1 MFPID
6 AQNPLSPPPQWRGKQ
21 KSKKQETYEDED
33 NEVGNFE
40 TEQLITAVTK
50 ITDLLRKCW
59 GVAGAGIISSNLA
72 RTQSGK
78 TVVFNPLVPGKLV
91 YALFGFCGIMDFA
104 YLLHALDHA
113 IIELINDVAKVV
125 HDEVFRW
132 GLGSRGQC
140 NKNLGSAFLMVHRI
154 GDFKEVHEKKN
165 KATNVIFDQKQ
176 ALTKTSLTKKIN
188 ASKSGD
194 DRKLPFETVELAS
207 LPGISAFTDRAV
219 IGMLKSFAGIHRD
232 RNLLNWREDFRL
244 GAGVGAFT
252 VDMIFGMDGKLLS

>member
-1 MFPID
+1 MALILIFPCFSD
-6 AQNPLSPPPQWRGKQ
+6 AKNPLAPAPQWQ
-21 KSKKQETYEDED
+21 KKKRSKKTGDDSDEL
-33 NEVGNFE
+33 GNFE

-104 YLLHALDHA
+104 YLLHALDKSV
-113 IIELINDVAKVV
+113 IELINDVAKVV

-140 NKNLGSAFLMVHRI
+140 NKNLGGAFLMVHRI

-165 KATNVIFDQKQ
+165 RATSVIFDQKQ
-176 ALTKTSLTKKIN
+176 AQTN
-188 ASKSGD
+188 N
-194 DRKLPFETVELAS
+194 
-207 LPGISAFTDRAV
+207 TDRTT
-219 IGMLKSFAGIHRD
+219 LRRSRSK
-232 RNLLNWREDFRL
+232 W
-244 GAGVGAFT
+244 
-252 VDMIFGMDGKLLS
+252 IFGYDQITLN